1 MPPIERH
8 YKVLYK
14 IKHSCQRIRTNN
26 LKRIEGYN
34 RQPQQMM
41 IMITIMKKHSHASDT
56 TKKNTQNDAQLL
68 FNIGTLY
75 I

>member
-1 MPPIERH
+1 MPPIEWH

-14 IKHSCQRIRTNN
+14 IKHSRPRIRTNN

-41 IMITIMKKHSHASDT
+41 IMIMILKTNIHT
-56 TKKNTQNDAQLL
+56 QVELLKNTYNDAHW
-68 FNIGTLY
+68 FNI
-75 I
+75 

>member
-1 MPPIERH
+1 MPPIEWH

-41 IMITIMKKHSHASDT
+41 IITIIKKTLTHATDT
-56 TKKNTQNDAQLL
+56 TKN
-68 FNIGTLY
+68 
-75 I
+75 